1 MGREVE
7 EVDEWYGAC
16 WWNVGENK
24 RKLLVWRRDDKRKML
39 KKGLESQGETKVSEE
54 FSREKTRANCHFSTD
69 NEVILYL
76 QIE

>member
-7 EVDEWYGAC
+7 EADEWYGAC

-39 KKGLESQGETKVSEE
+39 KKGLESQDQGFRGV
-54 FSREKTRANCHFSTD
+54 F
-69 NEVILYL
+69 
-76 QIE
+76 